1 MKLEDIN
8 KSTWFVDRYVK
19 HVPKHFV
26 ATHSKVTDENL
37 TWVYERTYGRF
48 SIVRPNPVQEDDSML
63 VSTFWLE
70 NVYAFEDPKEAV
82 QFELTWA

>member
-1 MKLEDIN
+1 
-8 KSTWFVDRYVK
+8 
-19 HVPKHFV
+19 
-26 ATHSKVTDENL
+26 
-37 TWVYERTYGRF
+37 
-48 SIVRPNPVQEDDSML
+48 ML